1 MSCGSLTLPRNAYA
15 VQAANKS
22 KVGVLILEHGL
33 LRNAYTYAVHAT
45 NKSNVEREKGRMGQL
60 LRTSPNL
67 NLGFGLLPPLIYYCV
82 LIDSTAI
89 MINRIMGMRGVTL
102 SKIRARPEILKWIKD
117 VCGV

>member
-15 VQAANKS
+15 VQAANKP

-45 NKSNVEREKGRMGQL
+45 NKSNVEREKGRMGQ
-60 LRTSPNL
+60 TSPNL
-67 NLGFGLLPPLIYYCV
+67 NLGFGLLPPLICV

-102 SKIRARPEILKWIKD
+102 SKNKSSSRNTKMDKRRVWGLN
-117 VCGV
+117 

>member
-1 MSCGSLTLPRNAYA
+1 LTLPRNAYA
-15 VQAANKS
+15 VQAANKP

-45 NKSNVEREKGRMGQL
+45 NKSNVEREKGR
-60 LRTSPNL
+60 PNL
-67 NLGFGLLPPLIYYCV
+67 NLGFGLLPPLICV

-102 SKIRARPEILKWIKD
+102 SKNKSSSRNTKMDKRRVWGLN
-117 VCGV
+117 